1 MKINFTILITAT
13 LLVLN
18 SLTGLSQNDRTNFC
32 DHDHELYERVKTD
45 PEFKREID
53 SVEAVQNSAI
63 ANYISNNSANR
74 AGTIYYIPIVYHILH
89 EGGSEN
95 ISDAQVKSDLD
106 DLNDIFRKRNAN
118 VGNVIPQFRGISA
131 DIEIEFR
138 FAQKKNDGSCFSGIT
153 RTFNSSAANT
163 GGNTAADAVKATH
176 GDFPGNKYLNIYIV
190 KSFGTS
196 GAAGY
201 TFRPGPPYQADM
213 RNGIH
218 VLNTYVGNIGTSTQQ
233 GFNTTIAHE
242 AGHWFNLPHTWGN
255 SNNPGLASNCNG
267 DDGVAD
273 TPNTTGWR
281 SCSLFG
287 TSCGSLDNVENVMEY
302 SYCSKMFTEGQKTRM
317 RSALLSG
324 VGGRNNLISAANQ
337 AATGVFTDII
347 CKADIYTENTT
358 VCQGNQVQY
367 YDNSYHNATS
377 WNWNFPGGTPSS
389 SNIENPVVVYNNPGR
404 HTVNLTVSNASGTK
418 SVAKQRYIRVVSSWG
433 ASVPFSEGFETS
445 EFQFED
451 NWENTSGDTSY
462 WKLSNSSAS
471 GSKSAMLNN
480 FNIIN
485 GATSELGSRTYNL
498 SGMSSANLSFK
509 YAYAQKSTT
518 SGEVV
523 QLLVSSDCGENW
535 VIARGINQNTGSTDS
550 DFFPTNW
557 SNISY
562 NINNSYFSANFRFKI
577 RIVSGGGNNF
587 FIDDINISSTVG
599 VEETNFLSSA
609 TIYPNPMISNAT
621 LSLDLI
627 KQSEVSVNLINALG
641 QTVSVLSARK
651 TLNEGNTTFEIQK
664 NQLSKGV
671 YFIQINVNGNMSMKK
686 LIIN

>member
-1 MKINFTILITAT
+1 MKINFNTFITAT
-13 LLVLN
+13 FLA
-18 SLTGLSQNDRTNFC
+18 LTSITGFSQNDRSNFC

-53 SVEAVQNSAI
+53 SIEAVQNAAI
-63 ANYISNNSANR
+63 ANYIANNSANR
-74 AGTIYYIPIVYHILH
+74 ATVYYIPVVYHILH
-89 EGGSEN
+89 EGGPEN

-106 DLNDIFRKRNAN
+106 DLNDIFRKRNTN
-118 VGNVIPQFRGISA
+118 VSNVVPAFRNISA

-153 RTFNSSAANT
+153 RTFNSAAANT

-176 GDFPGNKYLNIYIV
+176 GDFPGNKYMNIYIV
-190 KSFGTS
+190 KSFGTT

-218 VLNTYVGNIGTSTQQ
+218 VLHTYLGNIGTSIQP

-242 AGHWFNLPHTWGN
+242 AGHWLNLAHTWGN
-255 SNNPGLASNCNG
+255 SNNPGIASNCNG
-267 DDGVAD
+267 DDGVSD
-273 TPNTTGWR
+273 TPNTIGW
-281 SCSLFG
+281 
-287 TSCGSLDNVENVMEY
+287 TSCNVGGTTCNSLDNVENVMEY

-337 AATGVFTDII
+337 AATGIFSDII

-358 VCQGNQVQY
+358 VCQGNPVQY
-367 YDNSYHNATS
+367 NDNSYHNATS
-377 WNWNFPGGTPSS
+377 WNWTFQGGTPST
-389 SNIENPVVVYNNPGR
+389 SNLENPIVVYNSPGR
-404 HTVNLTVSNASGTK
+404 HSVSLTVSNASGTE

-433 ASVPFSEGFETS
+433 ASAPFSEGFETS
-445 EFQFED
+445 DFQFED
-451 NWENTSGDTSY
+451 NWENTSGDTTF
-462 WKLSNSSAS
+462 WKLSNSSSS
-471 GSKSAMLNN
+471 GTKSAMLNN
-480 FNIIN
+480 YNIIN
-485 GATSELGSRTYNL
+485 GATSELGSRTFNL
-498 SGMSSANLSFK
+498 GGMSAANLSFK
-509 YAYAQKSTT
+509 YAYARKSTT
-518 SGEVV
+518 GVEVV
-523 QLLVSSDCGENW
+523 QLLISNDCGENW
-535 VIARGINQNTGSTDS
+535 IIARGLNQTTGATDS
-550 DFFPTNW
+550 EFFPSNW
-557 SNISY
+557 STVNY
-562 NINNSYFSANFRFKI
+562 NINNSYFTPNFRFKI
-577 RIVSGGGNNF
+577 RMASGGGNNF

-609 TIYPNPMISNAT
+609 TIYPNPMVSNTT

-627 KQSEVSVNLINALG
+627 KQSEVTVNLINAVG
-641 QTVSVLSARK
+641 QTVSVISAGQ

-671 YFIQINVNGNMSMKK
+671 YFVQINVNGNMSMKK